1 MPTIEI
7 AIILFLTVINGALA
21 MSEMAIVSSRK
32 ARLESM
38 ARRAN
43 AGARA
48 ALDLIADPSRFLSTV
63 QIGITLV
70 GIFAGA
76 YGGATLAG
84 PLGDTLDQFAWI
96 DPNGDRIAIVIVVVA
111 ITYLSL
117 VVGELV
123 PKRIALANPE
133 RTASLISRPMQYLS
147 RVAAPAVWL
156 LRISTDSIIR
166 LLGLSQTRDAIVSEE
181 EVKSLIAEGTRAGIF
196 VPQERDMIGGVLR
209 LADRSVRAI
218 MTQRSDIAWID
229 QAADREAIVA
239 LVETSPHTDFLVGE
253 GSVDSA
259 VGLVGTRDLLR
270 SALRGELIDIAKLV
284 RPTLFVAE
292 HTPVFKLIDLFRRQG
307 VRIAV
312 VVDEYGGTAGIVTAT
327 DVLEGIAGALPDRD
341 EEEGPGFIRRP
352 DGSWLVDGLMPVD
365 EFEDVC
371 GAAGLRDEG
380 DFETVAGFI
389 IYRLGRLPRVGDRVE
404 RGEMVLEVVDMD
416 GRRID
421 KVLVSTGNAKGE
433 ETDGEK

>member
-1 MPTIEI
+1 
-7 AIILFLTVINGALA
+7 

-32 ARLESM
+32 TRLQSM
-38 ARRAN
+38 ARRAD
-43 AGARA
+43 AGAKA
-48 ALDLIADPSRFLSTV
+48 ALDLIGDPSRFLSTV

-84 PLGDTLDQFAWI
+84 PLSEVLDEIVWIAPHGDQF
-96 DPNGDRIAIVIVVVA
+96 AIVIVVVA

-117 VVGELV
+117 VIGELV

-133 RTASLISRPMQYLS
+133 RTASLISRPMQILS
-147 RVAAPAVWL
+147 WIAAPAVWL
-156 LRISTDSIIR
+156 LRLSTDAIMRVLR
-166 LLGLSQTRDAIVSEE
+166 LSSARDAVVSEE

-229 QAADREAIVA
+229 QSADRESIVA
-239 LVETSPHTDFLVGE
+239 LVETSPHTEFLVGD
-253 GSVDSA
+253 GSVDNA
-259 VGLVGTRDLLR
+259 VGLVGARDLLR
-270 SALRGELIDIAKLV
+270 AALRGEPVDIARLV

-292 HTPVFKLIDLFRRQG
+292 QTPVFKLIDLFRRQG

-312 VVDEYGGTAGIVTAT
+312 VVDEYGGTEGIVTAT

-341 EEEGPGFIRRP
+341 EEEGPGFVQRP

-365 EFEDVC
+365 EFEDIC
-371 GAAGLRDEG
+371 GIVGLRDEG

-389 IYRLGRLPRVGDRVE
+389 IHRLGRLPRAGDRVE
-404 RGEMVLEVVDMD
+404 RDNTVLEVVDMD

-421 KVLVSTGNAKGE
+421 KVLVTVADDNEGA
-433 ETDGEK
+433 

>member
-1 MPTIEI
+1 MPIVEI
-7 AIILFLTVINGALA
+7 SIVLLLTVINGALA

-32 ARLESM
+32 VRLESM

-43 AGARA
+43 AGARI
-48 ALDLIADPSRFLSTV
+48 ALELIAEPSRFLSTV

-84 PLGDTLDQFAWI
+84 PLGAFLDEFAWI
-96 DPNGDRIAIVIVVVA
+96 APHGDQAAIVVVVVA

-117 VVGELV
+117 IIGELV

-133 RTASLISRPMQYLS
+133 KTASLISRPMRLLS
-147 RVAAPAVWL
+147 LVAAPAVWL
-156 LRISTDSIIR
+156 LRISTDAIIR
-166 LLGLSQTRDAIVSEE
+166 ALRLSNTRTAVVTEE

-209 LADRSVRAI
+209 LADRAVRSI
-218 MTQRSDIAWID
+218 MTLRSDIAWID
-229 QAADREAIVA
+229 KEADREAIIA
-239 LVETSPHTDFLVGE
+239 LVESTPHTEFLVGD
-253 GSVDSA
+253 GSIDNA
-259 VGLVGTRDLLR
+259 VGLVGARDLLR
-270 SALRGELIDIAKLV
+270 AALREEPLNIARLV
-284 RPTLFVAE
+284 RPALFVAE
-292 HTPVFKLIDLFRRQG
+292 QTPVFKLIDLFRRQG

-312 VVDEYGGTAGIVTAT
+312 VVDEYGGTEGLVTAT

-341 EEEGPGFIRRP
+341 EEEGPGFVQRP

-371 GAAGLRDEG
+371 SVAGMREEG
-380 DFETVAGFI
+380 DFDTVAGFI
-389 IYRLGRLPRVGDRVE
+389 IHRLGRLPRVGDRV
-404 RGEMVLEVVDMD
+404 RRDDMVLEVVDMD

-421 KVLVSTGNAKGE
+421 KVLVSTGTGANDDPQE
-433 ETDGEK
+433 

>member
-1 MPTIEI
+1 MPTVEI
-7 AIILFLTVINGALA
+7 AIILLLTMMNGILA

-32 ARLESM
+32 ARLQSM
-38 ARRAN
+38 AKRAD

-84 PLGDTLDQFAWI
+84 PLGDSLDEIAWI
-96 DPNGDRIAIVIVVVA
+96 HPYGDRAAIVIVVVA

-117 VVGELV
+117 VIGELV

-133 RTASLISRPMQYLS
+133 RTASLISRPMQVLS
-147 RVAAPAVWL
+147 RIAAPAVWL

-166 LLGLSQTRDAIVSEE
+166 LLQLSKTRNAIVSEE

-196 VPQERDMIGGVLR
+196 APQERDMIGGVLR

-218 MTQRSDIAWID
+218 MTQRSDIAWVD
-229 QAADREAIVA
+229 QAAGREAIVA
-239 LVETSPHTDFLVGE
+239 LVERSPHTEFLVAD

-259 VGLVGTRDLLR
+259 VGLVGARDLLR
-270 SALRGELIDIAKLV
+270 AALHGEPIDLAKLV

-292 HTPVFKLIDLFRRQG
+292 QTPVFKLIDLFRRQG

-312 VVDEYGGTAGIVTAT
+312 VVDEYGGTEGIVTAT

-341 EEEGPGFIRRP
+341 EEEGPGFVQRP

-371 GAAGLRDEG
+371 GVLGLREEG
-380 DFETVAGFI
+380 DFETIAGFI
-389 IYRLGRLPRVGDRVE
+389 IYRLGRLPKVGDRVE
-404 RGEMVLEVVDMD
+404 RDDMMLEVVDMD

-421 KVLVSTGNAKGE
+421 KVLVTTGPANTKP
-433 ETDGEK
+433 